1 MVLQEKME
9 WYTELGFALNPFE
22 KDPFKINSSL
32 IGYEKEVEDLLY
44 LVDAGSTVLIEGPP
58 ASGKTTLLKE
68 IIEEFGGEGKII
80 YVNGDKVNKRIDIEE
95 LLIKN
100 QSFLRKLMNQKPDG
114 MILLLD
120 NALALGRKS
129 YERLQ
134 YYFDQNYLRSIVFA
148 TTNSKL
154 LKFPGSLFDRIGKR
168 KITTRKL
175 HMDDAVSMVLLRI
188 EDNEFLSKQ
197 DLEKIYA
204 LSDGDIYDFLKNCEK
219 LGMYKVENDIEEI
232 TASDIE
238 VALKNEL
245 NKEEELK
252 TNSCLE
258 CDAELILI
266 GEHYRC
272 ENCDLYCP
280 ECGVI
285 VSEDDTECPNCKV
298 EIEIVEDE
306 E

>member
-1 MVLQEKME
+1 ME

-58 ASGKTTLLKE
+58 ATGKTTLLKE

-80 YVNGDKVNKRIDIEE
+80 YVNGDKINKRIDIEE
-95 LLIKN
+95 LLMKN
-100 QSFLRKLMNQKPDG
+100 QNFWRRLMNKKPNG

-120 NALALGRKS
+120 NALALPRKS

-134 YYFDQNYLRSIVFA
+134 YYFDQNYLKSVVFA
-148 TTNSKL
+148 TTESKL

-168 KITTRKL
+168 KISTKKL
-175 HMDDAVSMVLLRI
+175 HMDDAVSMVLQRI
-188 EDNEFLSKQ
+188 EDNEFISKE

-204 LSDGDIYDFLKNCEK
+204 LSDGSIYKFLENCEK
-219 LGMYKVENDIEEI
+219 IGMYKVENDLEDI

-238 VALKNEL
+238 VALKSTID
-245 NKEEELK
+245 KEEALP
-252 TNSCLE
+252 TNNCLE
-258 CDAELILI
+258 CEGQLILI

-272 ENCDLYCP
+272 ENCDLFCP
-280 ECGVI
+280 ECGVL